1 MRTNQFLARL
11 VFILFAIV
19 CAAVPAAAQNVGVG
33 AITGTVT
40 DASGAVMPGAT
51 VTLSSP
57 QGTVGA
63 NQQTTSDERGA
74 YQFLRLQ
81 AGTYIVKGELQGFR
95 AFEVRDILVNA
106 NATARADLKLEV
118 GGLQEGVTVTG
129 EAPLLD
135 TTSALKQTVITRQE
149 LEALPNRV
157 DIWSVT
163 RVMPSVI
170 MNKVDVGG
178 SQMFLQSQATT
189 RGSTTESGYFIDGL
203 DVSGQDGN
211 GGNAVL
217 YIDPY
222 AFQESTFQFGGAGTA
237 MTNKGGLLYNVI
249 SRSGTNQIHGGATFN
264 GTNKGM
270 NASNITEA
278 LRTEL
283 LAGLNPAVRAL
294 AQNRFIGNQIL
305 KLYDYGAWVG
315 GPVIKDRLWF
325 SGSTH
330 IQGMDQYPLGS
341 FDGAGNPVIDDYL
354 MSTTTAKISWQMTKS
369 AQLSY
374 FDNLHYK
381 GVYHRNG
388 VGNNNTNF
396 SDNLARTLNT
406 KWPNVQ
412 QLKFTTP
419 WRSSFVIDL
428 AYARLRDDDRFDPRP
443 EVSNGAISRFDSAT
457 NTFTEA
463 WPTYN
468 FNLHKR
474 DQAHASI
481 SYFTGKHD
489 IRAGY
494 GIIINGKP
502 SAIWSSSAM
511 RADYVNGQPNV
522 VRTYNVAIY
531 DPATARDVEP
541 LFTQGNREQ
550 GYYIQDKWTP
560 TRKLVINYGVRF
572 ESNYGWQD
580 ATCQPVTVFF
590 TTGRCFDAVKGAP
603 DLKNVL
609 PRFAIVYD
617 LQGDGRTA
625 IKFAAN
631 RYDQPIQMEFV
642 GRLNPVGATSDQRQW
657 LPQNRCS
664 DPTVRGCDRNGDLVP
679 QLDELGPSS
688 GFALGS
694 TANYADGLK
703 YPVSNEY
710 NWEVQRQLPGNM
722 VLSVGYTHRQTRR
735 NLGQRNAAVPENTYT
750 AISVAEPTSGRT
762 VTVYNQ
768 SPALAGRN
776 QTVWDNEEILDS
788 NYNGGDV
795 TVNKR
800 MSNGWSLMAGASF
813 GKSIGEVVGGDL
825 NNPNSKDFRRG
836 LLGND
841 VPWSYRLSGV
851 YDLPYNI
858 ATMSGTLQYYKGVP
872 EFTSVLIGAGTVPGG
887 LTQVTQ
893 TLFVEDRGTVRLPNV
908 FSLDISLRKPIRY
921 RNSSFEPRLDFYNLT
936 NESTVTNW
944 LTQLGATYHRA
955 STLQAGRMI
964 KAGFNFEF

>member
-1 MRTNQFLARL
+1 M
-11 VFILFAIV
+11 I
-19 CAAVPAAAQNVGVG
+19 
-33 AITGTVT
+33 
-40 DASGAVMPGAT
+40 
-51 VTLSSP
+51 
-57 QGTVGA
+57 
-63 NQQTTSDERGA
+63 
-74 YQFLRLQ
+74 
-81 AGTYIVKGELQGFR
+81 
-95 AFEVRDILVNA
+95 
-106 NATARADLKLEV
+106 
-118 GGLQEGVTVTG
+118 VTG
-129 EAPLLD
+129 ESPLLD

-189 RGSTTESGYFIDGL
+189 RGTTTESGYFIDGL

-222 AFQESTFQFGGAGTA
+222 AFQESTFQFGGAGQA
-237 MTNKGGLLYNVI
+237 NVNKGGLLYNVI
-249 SRSGTNQIHGGATFN
+249 SRSGTNQFHGGVTFN
-264 GTNKGM
+264 GSNSAM
-270 NASNITEA
+270 NAENMTPA

-283 LAGLNPAVRAL
+283 LAGLTPAARAL
-294 AQNRFIGNQIL
+294 AQDRFVGNEIL

-315 GPVIKDRLWF
+315 GPVIRDRLWF

-341 FDGAGNPVIDDYL
+341 FDAAGHPVIDDYL
-354 MSTTTAKISWQMTKS
+354 MSTTTAKISWQMTRS

-412 QLKFTTP
+412 QVKFTTP
-419 WRSSFVIDL
+419 YRSSLVIDV

-443 EVSNGAISRFDSAT
+443 EVSNGAISRFDSLT

-481 SYFTGKHD
+481 NYFTGKHD

-494 GIIINGKP
+494 SIFVNGKP
-502 SAIWSSSAM
+502 SAIWSTSAM
-511 RADYVNGQPNV
+511 RADYRNGQPDL

-560 TRKLVINYGVRF
+560 TRKLVINFGVRF

-590 TTGRCFDAVKGAP
+590 ATGRCFDAIKGAP
-603 DLKNVL
+603 DMKNVL
-609 PRFAIVYD
+609 PRFAAVYD
-617 LQGDGRTA
+617 LKGDGRTA
-625 IKFAAN
+625 LKFAAN

-642 GRLNPVGATSDQRQW
+642 GRLNPVGSTSDQRQW
-657 LPQNRCS
+657 LPQSSCGL
-664 DPTVRGCDRNGDLVP
+664 PTTRGCDRNGDLKP
-679 QLDELGPSS
+679 QIDELGPSS

-694 TANYADGLK
+694 TARYADGLK
-703 YPVSNEY
+703 YPVANEY
-710 NWEVQRQLPGNM
+710 NAEVQHQLPGNM
-722 VLSVGYTHRQTRR
+722 VLSVGYTHRQSRR
-735 NLGQRNAAVPENTYT
+735 NLGQRNMAVPEATYT
-750 AISVAEPTSGRT
+750 AITITEPTSGRA

-768 SPALAGRN
+768 SAALAGRN
-776 QTVWDNEEILDS
+776 DTLWSNEEALDS
-788 NYNGGDV
+788 NYNGGDI

-800 MSNGWSLMAGASF
+800 MSDGWSLMAGASF
-813 GKSIGEVVGGDL
+813 GESIGDVLGGNL
-825 NNPNSKDFRRG
+825 NNPNSKEVRRG
-836 LLGND
+836 LMGND

-851 YDLPYNI
+851 YDLPYRI
-858 ATMSGTLQYYKGVP
+858 ATVSGTMQYYKGVP
-872 EFTSVLIGAGTVPGG
+872 ESTTVSIGSGAVPGG

-893 TLFVEDRGTVRLPNV
+893 SLIVVPRGTERLPNV
-908 FSLDISLRKPIRY
+908 FSLDISLRKSLR
-921 RNSSFEPRLDFYNLT
+921 RGTMSFEPRLDFYNLT
-936 NESTVTNW
+936 NEATVTNW
-944 LTQLGATYHRA
+944 LQTLGSTYHRA
-955 STLQAGRMI
+955 STIQAGRMI

>member
-1 MRTNQFLARL
+1 MRGRLFVRNSVLAVL
-11 VFILFAIV
+11 
-19 CAAVPAAAQNVGVG
+19 AAVSMASTAAAQGVG
-33 AITGTVT
+33 AIAGTVT
-40 DASGAVMPGAT
+40 DSSGAVLPGAT

-57 QGTVGA
+57 QTTVGA
-63 NQQTTSDERGA
+63 NQQATSDERGA

-95 AFEVRDILVNA
+95 PFEVRDILVNA
-106 NATARADLKLEV
+106 NATARADLRLEV

-189 RGSTTESGYFIDGL
+189 RGTTTESGYFIDGL

-222 AFQESTFQFGGAGTA
+222 AFQESTFQFGGAGQANTA
-237 MTNKGGLLYNVI
+237 KGGLLYNVI
-249 SRSGTNQIHGGATFN
+249 SRSGTNQLHGGATFN
-264 GTNKGM
+264 GSNSAM
-270 NASNITEA
+270 NAENITPA
-278 LRTEL
+278 LRAEL
-283 LAGLNPAVRAL
+283 LAGLTPAARAL
-294 AQNRFIGNQIL
+294 AQDRFVGNEIL

-315 GPVIKDRLWF
+315 GPIIRNRLWF

-341 FDGAGNPVIDDYL
+341 FDAAGNPVIDDYL
-354 MSTTTAKISWQMTKS
+354 MSTTTAKISWQMTKT

-412 QLKFTTP
+412 QVKFTTP
-419 WRSSFVIDL
+419 YRSSFVFDV

-443 EVSNGAISRFDSAT
+443 EVSNGAISRFDSLT

-474 DQAHASI
+474 DQAHASVN
-481 SYFTGKHD
+481 YFTGKHD

-494 GIIINGKP
+494 SIFVNGKP
-502 SAIWSSSAM
+502 SAIWSTSSM
-511 RADYVNGQPNV
+511 RAVYRSGVPDSVN
-522 VRTYNVAIY
+522 TYNVAIY
-531 DPATARDVEP
+531 DPSTARDVEP

-550 GYYIQDKWTP
+550 GYYVQDKWTP
-560 TRKLVINYGVRF
+560 TRKLVINVGVRF

-590 TTGRCFDAVKGAP
+590 TTARCFDAIKGAP

-617 LQGDGRTA
+617 LKGDGRTA
-625 IKFAAN
+625 LKFAAN

-642 GRLNPVGATSDQRQW
+642 GRLNPVGSTSDTRQW
-657 LPQNRCS
+657 LPQSQCNNAG
-664 DPTVRGCDRNGDLVP
+664 VLGCDRNGDLTP
-679 QLDELGPSS
+679 QINELGPSG

-694 TANYADGLK
+694 TARYADDLK
-703 YPVSNEY
+703 YPVANEY
-710 NWEVQRQLPGNM
+710 NAEVQHQLPGNM
-722 VLSVGYTHRQTRR
+722 VLSIGYTHRQTRR
-735 NLGQRNAAVPENTYT
+735 NLGFRNMLVPEDTYAPIT
-750 AISVAEPTSGRT
+750 ITEPTSGSV

-768 SPALAGRN
+768 QPSLRGLN
-776 QTVWDNEEILDS
+776 DTLWDNQEALDS

-795 TVNKR
+795 TINKR
-800 MSNGWSLMAGASF
+800 MSDGWSLMAGASY
-813 GKSIGEVVGGDL
+813 GKSIGDVIGGDL
-825 NNPNSKDFRRG
+825 NNPNSKEFRRG

-841 VPWSYRLSGV
+841 VPWSYRVSGV
-851 YDLPYNI
+851 YDLPYRV
-858 ATMSGTLQYYKGVP
+858 ATVSGTMQYYKGVP
-872 EFTSVLIGAGTVPGG
+872 ESTTVSIGSGAVPGG

-893 TLFVEDRGTVRLPNV
+893 SLVVVPRGTERLPSV
-908 FSLDISLRKPIRY
+908 FSLDISLRKSIRAVPCRSSQGWISTISPTKLRSRTGFRHSDRPI
-921 RNSSFEPRLDFYNLT
+921 T
-936 NESTVTNW
+936 
-944 LTQLGATYHRA
+944 ARA
-955 STLQAGRMI
+955 RFRREG
-964 KAGFNFEF
+964 

>member
-1 MRTNQFLARL
+1 MTKAGTRVVLL
-11 VFILFAIV
+11 LLLIL
-19 CAAVPAAAQNVGVG
+19 CAAAAPALAQNAGLG
-33 AITGTVT
+33 AIAGTVT
-40 DASGAVMPGAT
+40 DSSGAVLPGAT

-57 QGTVGA
+57 QNTIGA
-63 NQQTTSDERGA
+63 SQQAVSDDRGA

-95 AFEVRDILVNA
+95 PFEVRDILVNA
-106 NATARADLKLEV
+106 NATARADLRLDV

-249 SRSGTNQIHGGATFN
+249 SRSGTNQLHGGATFN
-264 GTNKGM
+264 GTNKSM
-270 NASNITEA
+270 NASNISEA

-283 LAGLNPAVRAL
+283 LAGLNPAARAL
-294 AQNRFIGNQIL
+294 AQNRFVGNEIL

-315 GPVIKDRLWF
+315 GPIVRDRLWF

-341 FDGAGNPVIDDYL
+341 FDAQGNPVIDDYL
-354 MSTTTAKISWQMTKS
+354 MSTTTAKISWQMTRS

-412 QLKFTTP
+412 QVKFTTP
-419 WRSSFVIDL
+419 WRSSFVIDV

-494 GIIINGKP
+494 SIFVNGKP
-502 SAIWSSSAM
+502 SAIWSTSAM
-511 RADYVNGQPNV
+511 RADYVNGQPNL

-531 DPATARDVEP
+531 EVSQAYDVQP

-550 GYYIQDKWTP
+550 GYYVQDKWTP
-560 TRKLVINYGVRF
+560 TRKLVINYGLRF
-572 ESNYGWQD
+572 ESNYGWQNE
-580 ATCQPVTVFF
+580 TCQPVTVFF
-590 TTGRCFDAVKGAP
+590 TTGRCFDAIKGAP

-609 PRFAIVYD
+609 PRFAVVYD

-625 IKFAAN
+625 VKFAAN

-642 GRLNPVGATSDQRQW
+642 GRLNPVGSTSDQRQW
-657 LPQNRCS
+657 LPQSRCGEAN
-664 DPTVRGCDRNGDLVP
+664 VRGCDRNGDLVP
-679 QLDELGPSS
+679 QIDELGPSS

-694 TANYADGLK
+694 TARYADDLK

-710 NWEVQRQLPGNM
+710 NVEVQRQLPGNM

-735 NLGQRNAAVPENTYT
+735 NLGQRNMAVPENTY
-750 AISVAEPTSGRT
+750 IPIQVADPVSGRT
-762 VTVYNQ
+762 LTVYNQ

-776 QTVWDNEEILDS
+776 DTLWNNEEMLNS
-788 NYNGGDV
+788 NYNGGDI

-800 MSNGWSLMAGASF
+800 MSQGWSLMAGASF
-813 GKSIGEVVGGDL
+813 GESIGEVVGGDL
-825 NNPNSKDFRRG
+825 NNPNSKEFRRG

-851 YDLPYNI
+851 YELPHNI
-858 ATMSGTLQYYKGVP
+858 ASLSGTMQYYKGVP
-872 EFTSVLIGAGTVPGG
+872 ESTTVLIGAGTVPGG
-887 LTQVTQ
+887 LTQVSQ
-893 TLFVEDRGTVRLPNV
+893 SVVVQPRGTVRLPNV
-908 FSLDISLRKPIRY
+908 FSLDLSLRKPIRL
-921 RNSSFEPRLDFYNLT
+921 RRHLFEPRIDLYNLT
-936 NESTVTNW
+936 NEATVTNW

-955 STLQAGRMI
+955 STIQAGRMI
-964 KAGFNFEF
+964 KVGFNFEF

>member
-1 MRTNQFLARL
+1 MRGRIFLRNSVLAML
-11 VFILFAIV
+11 AIV
-19 CAAVPAAAQNVGVG
+19 CIASTATAQGVG
-33 AITGTVT
+33 AVAGTVT
-40 DASGAVMPGAT
+40 DSSGAVLPGAT

-57 QGTVGA
+57 QTTVGA
-63 NQQTTSDERGA
+63 NQQTVSDERGA

-95 AFEVRDILVNA
+95 PFELRDILVNA
-106 NATARADLKLEV
+106 NATARADLRLEV

-189 RGSTTESGYFIDGL
+189 RGTTTESGYFIDGL

-222 AFQESTFQFGGAGTA
+222 AFQESTFQFGGAGQANTA
-237 MTNKGGLLYNVI
+237 KGGLLYNVI
-249 SRSGTNQIHGGATFN
+249 SRSGTNQLHGGVTFN
-264 GTNKGM
+264 GSNSAM
-270 NASNITEA
+270 NSENITPA

-283 LAGLNPAVRAL
+283 LAGLNAAARAL
-294 AQNRFIGNQIL
+294 AQERFVGNEIL

-315 GPVIKDRLWF
+315 GPVIRDHLWF

-341 FDGAGNPVIDDYL
+341 FDAAGNPVIDDYL

-412 QLKFTTP
+412 QVKFTTP
-419 WRSSFVIDL
+419 YRSNFVIDV

-443 EVSNGAISRFDSAT
+443 EVSNGAISRFDSLT

-481 SYFTGKHD
+481 NYFTGKHD
-489 IRAGY
+489 VRAGY
-494 GIIINGKP
+494 SITVNGKP
-502 SAIWSSSAM
+502 SAIWSTSAM
-511 RADYVNGQPNV
+511 RADYRNGQPDL

-560 TRKLVINYGVRF
+560 TRKLVINFGVRF

-590 TTGRCFDAVKGAP
+590 TTGRCFDAIKGAP

-609 PRFAIVYD
+609 PRFAMVYD
-617 LQGDGRTA
+617 VKGDGRTA
-625 IKFAAN
+625 LKFAAN

-642 GRLNPVGATSDQRQW
+642 GRLNPVGSTSDQRQW
-657 LPQNRCS
+657 LPQSQCNNAG
-664 DPTVRGCDRNGDLVP
+664 VLGCDRNGDLLP
-679 QLDELGPSS
+679 QINELGPSG

-694 TANYADGLK
+694 TARYADGLK
-703 YPVSNEY
+703 YPVANEY
-710 NWEVQRQLPGNM
+710 NAKSSINCRGIWCSRWGTPIG
-722 VLSVGYTHRQTRR
+722 RP
-735 NLGQRNAAVPENTYT
+735 A
-750 AISVAEPTSGRT
+750 AISASATCWFLRTPIPLSTSPSR
-762 VTVYNQ
+762 
-768 SPALAGRN
+768 PAAA
-776 QTVWDNEEILDS
+776 Q
-788 NYNGGDV
+788 
-795 TVNKR
+795 
-800 MSNGWSLMAGASF
+800 
-813 GKSIGEVVGGDL
+813 
-825 NNPNSKDFRRG
+825 
-836 LLGND
+836 
-841 VPWSYRLSGV
+841 
-851 YDLPYNI
+851 
-858 ATMSGTLQYYKGVP
+858 
-872 EFTSVLIGAGTVPGG
+872 
-887 LTQVTQ
+887 
-893 TLFVEDRGTVRLPNV
+893 
-908 FSLDISLRKPIRY
+908 
-921 RNSSFEPRLDFYNLT
+921 
-936 NESTVTNW
+936 
-944 LTQLGATYHRA
+944 
-955 STLQAGRMI
+955 
-964 KAGFNFEF
+964 